1 MFIEL
6 AHPTFRTPDAA
17 RRQRRNADPLADLR
31 CACGLTTA
39 ITSGWRSPW
48 IASKRT
54 MAAAGWQTLTND
66 LAVLGETPVLKTTP
80 TMSGPKQLPV
90 HDGGDEQAV
99 SVSSPD
105 VARTPDATQLTAVRG
120 TLMTTPFA
128 AAPAMPDMPDCRSV
142 AVWPTLL
149 ACDFERPPRWYLG
162 IHFRRASRTLAV
174 NERTAVATR
183 SDHPRWPAAVAQGHP
198 SKRDTRGHDPAGT
211 VQASQRHLD
220 RGMRPGLRPAARD
233 PQYQGLQGLRRT
245 WRAEL
250 DHPGR
255 LIARG
260 TNNAPYRTRN
270 QAQSG
275 P

>member
-48 IASKRT
+48 IASKRN

-105 VARTPDATQLTAVRG
+105 VASTPDATQLTAARG

-128 AAPAMPDMPDCRSV
+128 AAPGDARYAGLQERSS
-142 AVWPTLL
+142 L
-149 ACDFERPPRWYLG
+149 ANPPR
-162 IHFRRASRTLAV
+162 
-174 NERTAVATR
+174 
-183 SDHPRWPAAVAQGHP
+183 
-198 SKRDTRGHDPAGT
+198 
-211 VQASQRHLD
+211 
-220 RGMRPGLRPAARD
+220 LR
-233 PQYQGLQGLRRT
+233 L
-245 WRAEL
+245 
-250 DHPGR
+250 
-255 LIARG
+255 
-260 TNNAPYRTRN
+260 
-270 QAQSG
+270 
-275 P
+275 